1 MNSLSIILEN
11 CYGIEQLN
19 ETLTFQGVNANLIY
33 APNGVMKTSLA
44 KTFLRISEGKKPEEL
59 VYGKTPTFDIKSDG
73 VDISAE
79 NVLVIEPF
87 NPIFD
92 SKNLSTLLVNQ
103 EMKKAYDRIYKDI
116 LDAKKK
122 LITELNK
129 VSKVKKD
136 ELEYTINSDLG
147 FPDLFESIRFL
158 QSADVGNT
166 SYSKLP
172 YTKIFDSKVAELLSD
187 DVIKSGIADYT
198 VRYNDLIENSPI
210 FKKNGFN
217 PVKASTIISSL
228 KKEKFFEAEHK
239 VLLNGNGEPLNSLA
253 ELEGAIEHEKEAIL
267 GDDNLKV
274 ISQRIIQGV
283 APVKAFQ
290 ELLVICPEISTELN
304 DIESFKKTIWCSY
317 YLENTELFDN
327 LLALFDTGKT
337 ELAAIE
343 EEAESETTLWHE
355 AAEVFK
361 ERFHVNFSI
370 SIENQS
376 NAILGTNAPNI
387 VFTFQE
393 VDGQPVKFNRGQLN
407 SLDFLSVGERR
418 AMYLLYVIFEFKARE
433 AKGQNILIIIDD
445 IADSFDYKNKYAI
458 IEYLKEL
465 SENGLFNLLVLTH
478 NFDFYRTF
486 QSRVLGGGNKREH
499 SFIAQKNNCTVNL
512 LGGGDNFIT
521 NPFDYWKKHFGTNP
535 QIIISMIPF
544 VRNLVEYRSGIK
556 SQDYLDL
563 TSLLHIKPNT
573 SDFNLGHL
581 EVIIST
587 TMNGLQLSETINKAE
602 SVIDF
607 IYDTADIVIQTLIDS
622 ADEIRLENKVALS
635 IAIRLKAEEF
645 MISHVVDATP
655 ITGMQTAKLYDRL
668 LKENID
674 KGEAFTSVKKTLS
687 QVVLMTPE
695 NIHMNSFMYEP
706 LMDMSNHHL
715 ITLYQTIKDLVWDGT

>member
-1 MNSLSIILEN
+1 MKTLSINLEN

-19 ETLTFQGVNANLIY
+19 ETLSFKDVNANLIY

-44 KTFLRISEGKKPEEL
+44 KTFLKISEGKVPEEL
-59 VYGKTPTFDIKSDG
+59 IYEKAPFFEIKSDG
-73 VDISAE
+73 ANIQAE
-79 NVLVIEPF
+79 NILVVEPF
-87 NPIFD
+87 SPSFD

-103 EMKKAYDRIYKDI
+103 EMKTVYDKVYKDI

-129 VSKVKKD
+129 VSKVKKE
-136 ELEYTINSDLG
+136 ELENTIKSDLG
-147 FPDLFESIRFL
+147 IPDLFESIRFL
-158 QSADVGNT
+158 QSANIGND

-172 YTKIFDSKVAELLSD
+172 YTKIFDPKVTELLSD
-187 DVIKSGIADYT
+187 ETIKSGITDYT
-198 VRYNDLIENSPI
+198 ERYNDLVERSPI

-239 VLLNGNGEPLNSLA
+239 VLLNGNGEPLNSLT
-253 ELEGAIEHEKEAIL
+253 ELEVAIEHEKETIL
-267 GDDNLKV
+267 GDGNLKV
-274 ISQRIIQGV
+274 ISQKIIQGV

-290 ELLVICPEISTELN
+290 ELLEACPEISTELN
-304 DIESFKKTIWCSY
+304 DIENFKKIIWCSY
-317 YLENTELFDN
+317 YIEKKVLFDN
-327 LLALFDTGKT
+327 LLALFDAGKS

-343 EEAESETTLWHE
+343 AEAEIEKTLWYE
-355 AAEVFK
+355 ATEVFK

-376 NAILGTNAPNI
+376 NAILGTIAPNI
-387 VFTFQE
+387 VFTFQKGS
-393 VDGQPVKFNRGQLN
+393 DQPVKFDRGQLN
-407 SLDFLSVGERR
+407 SLNFLSVGERR

-433 AKGQNILIIIDD
+433 AKGQNTLIIIDD

-465 SENGLFNLLVLTH
+465 SENSLFNLLVLTH

-486 QSRVLGGGNKREH
+486 QSRVLGNGSKRKH
-499 SFIAQKNNCTVNL
+499 SFIAQKNDNTVNL
-512 LGGGDNFIT
+512 IGGGDNFIT
-521 NPFDYWKKHFGTNP
+521 EPFDYWKKHFGEIP
-535 QIIISMIPF
+535 QIIIAMIPF
-544 VRNLVEYRSGIK
+544 VRNLVEYRSGNK
-556 SQDYLDL
+556 CKDYLDL

-573 SDFNLGHL
+573 KDFYLGDL
-581 EVIIST
+581 EVIISN
-587 TMNGLQLSETINKAE
+587 TMNELQLSENIDKAMP
-602 SVIDF
+602 VIDF
-607 IYDTADIVIQTLIDS
+607 IYTTADRVIKTLIDS
-622 ADEIRLENKVALS
+622 VDEIRLENKVALS

-645 MISHVVDATP
+645 MLDHIIDTTP
-655 ITGMQTAKLYDRL
+655 INGMQTAKLYDRL
-668 LKENID
+668 SKENID
-674 KGEAFTSVKKTLS
+674 KGETFKSIRKTLS

-715 ITLYQTIKDLVWDGT
+715 ISLYQTIKELTWDGI

>member
-11 CYGIEQLN
+11 CYGIDKLE
-19 ETLTFQGVNANLIY
+19 ETLIFENVHTNLIY
-33 APNGVMKTSLA
+33 APNGIMKTSLA
-44 KTFLRISEGKKPEEL
+44 KTFLKISEDKEPEEL
-59 VYGKTPTFDIKSDG
+59 VYGKIATFDIRADG
-73 VDISAE
+73 ENISAE
-79 NVLVIEPF
+79 NILVIEPF
-87 NPIFD
+87 VPNFD
-92 SKNLSTLLVNQ
+92 SKNLSTLLVNK
-103 EMKKAYDRIYKDI
+103 EMKKVYDKIYKDI

-129 VSKVKKD
+129 VSKIPKEK
-136 ELEYTINSDLG
+136 LEGEITRDLDL
-147 FPDLFESIRFL
+147 PDLFESIRFL
-158 QSADVGNT
+158 QSSTLGSA

-172 YTKIFDSKVAELLSD
+172 YTKIFDPKVVELLSD
-187 DVIKSGIADYT
+187 DAIKSGIADYT
-198 VRYNDLIENSPI
+198 ARYNDLIENSPI

-217 PVKASTIISSL
+217 PVKANTIISSL

-239 VLLNGNGEPLNSLA
+239 VLLNGNGEALNSLA
-253 ELEGAIEHEKEAIL
+253 ELEGAVEHEKKAIL
-267 GDDNLKV
+267 GDGNLKA
-274 ISQRIIQGV
+274 ISQKIIQGV

-290 ELLVICPEISTELN
+290 ELLEVCPEISSELN
-304 DIESFKKTIWCSY
+304 DIASFKRIIWCSY
-317 YLENTELFDN
+317 YLENTELFDT
-327 LLALFDTGKT
+327 LLALFDAGKT
-337 ELAAIE
+337 ELATIE
-343 EEAESETTLWHE
+343 AEAESEKTLWHL

-376 NAILGTNAPNI
+376 NAILGTTAPNI

-393 VDGQPVKFNRGQLN
+393 DGRQPVKFNRGQLN

-433 AKGQNILIIIDD
+433 AKGQNTLIVIDD

-465 SENGLFNLLVLTH
+465 SESGIFSLLVLTH

-486 QSRVLGGGNKREH
+486 QSRVLGERHKRNH
-499 SFIAQKNNCTVNL
+499 SYIAQKNNGSVNL

-521 NPFDYWKKHFGTNP
+521 SPFDYWKRNFDTNP

-544 VRNLVEYRSGIK
+544 VRNLVEHKSGNGD
-556 SQDYLDL
+556 QDYLDL

-573 SDFNLGHL
+573 ACFTLGCL
-581 EVIIST
+581 ETLISST
-587 TMNGLQLSETINKAE
+587 INGLKLSDNINKNE
-602 SVIDF
+602 SVINF
-607 IYDTADIVIQTLIDS
+607 IYNTAEIVIQTLIDS

-645 MISHVVDATP
+645 MIAHVVDDTP
-655 ITGMQTAKLYDRL
+655 INGMQTGKLYDRL
-668 LKENID
+668 SKENID
-674 KGEAFTSVKKTLS
+674 KGGEFKSVKKILS

-715 ITLYQTIKDLVWDGT
+715 ISLYQTIKNLTWDGT

>member
-11 CYGIEQLN
+11 CYGIDKLE
-19 ETLTFQGVNANLIY
+19 ETLNFENVHANIIY
-33 APNGVMKTSLA
+33 APNGVRKSSFA
-44 KTFLRISEGKKPEEL
+44 KTFLKISEEKEPEEL
-59 VYGKTPTFDIKSDG
+59 VYGKTASFDIKTDG
-73 VDISAE
+73 VNIRAE
-79 NVLVIEPF
+79 NILVIEPF
-87 NPIFD
+87 VPDFD
-92 SKNLSTLLVNQ
+92 SENLSTLLVNK
-103 EMKKAYDRIYKDI
+103 EMKKVYDKIYKDI

-129 VSKVKKD
+129 VSKVKKE
-136 ELEYTINSDLG
+136 ELEEAITSDLG
-147 FPDLFESIRFL
+147 LSDLFESIRFL
-158 QSADVGNT
+158 QSSNVGNS
-166 SYSKLP
+166 SYSTLP
-172 YTKIFDSKVAELLSD
+172 YAKIFDPKVTELLSD
-187 DVIKSGIADYT
+187 DTIKSGIADYAA
-198 VRYNDLIENSPI
+198 RYNDLIENSPI

-239 VLLNGNGEPLNSLA
+239 VLLNGNGEALNSLA
-253 ELEGAIEHEKEAIL
+253 ELEGAIEHEKDAIL
-267 GDDNLKV
+267 GDGNLRA
-274 ISQRIIQGV
+274 ISQKIIQGV
-283 APVKAFQ
+283 APIKAFQ
-290 ELLVICPEISTELN
+290 ELLEVCPEISSELN
-304 DIESFKKTIWCSY
+304 DIASFKKIIWCSY
-317 YLENTELFDN
+317 YLENTALFDN
-327 LLALFDTGKT
+327 LLALFDKGKT
-337 ELAAIE
+337 ELATIE
-343 EEAESETTLWHE
+343 AKAESEKTLWHE
-355 AAEVFK
+355 AVEVFK

-393 VDGQPVKFNRGQLN
+393 DGGQPVKFNRGQLN

-433 AKGQNILIIIDD
+433 AQEQNTLIVIDD

-465 SENGLFNLLVLTH
+465 SENGFFNLLVLTH

-486 QSRVLGGGNKREH
+486 QSRVLGGGNKRNH
-499 SFIAQKNNCTVNL
+499 SFIAQKNNSIINF

-521 NPFDYWKKHFGTNP
+521 NPFDYWKNHFGTNP

-544 VRNLVEYRSGIK
+544 VRNLVEYRNGNR

-573 SDFNLGHL
+573 NNFNLGHL
-581 EVIIST
+581 EVIISK
-587 TMNGLQLSETINKAE
+587 TMNGLQLSETIDKTE

-645 MISHVVDATP
+645 MISYVVDTTP

-668 LKENID
+668 SKENID
-674 KGEAFTSVKKTLS
+674 KGDAFKSVKKALS

-715 ITLYQTIKDLVWDGT
+715 ITLYQTIKDLAWDGT